1 MASVTYNTKFVL
13 SAQIYWS
20 MDSTCDLEVLIDLLV
35 EINLSSHNY
44 KESMVI
50 FTLYRRFVIR
60 SASRHMP

>member
-1 MASVTYNTKFVL
+1 
-13 SAQIYWS
+13 
-20 MDSTCDLEVLIDLLV
+20 MDSTCDLEILIDLLV

-60 SASRHMP
+60 SACRHMP